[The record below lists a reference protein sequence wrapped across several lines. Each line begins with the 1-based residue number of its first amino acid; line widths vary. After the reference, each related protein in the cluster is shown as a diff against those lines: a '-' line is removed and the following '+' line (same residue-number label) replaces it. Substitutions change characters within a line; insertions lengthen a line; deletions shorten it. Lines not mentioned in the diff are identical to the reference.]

1 MDKFDEMFGIQKDF
15 TKKFFKSKKLSLEG
29 ISNNKEELV
38 KWNKE
43 YILALIA
50 EATEVLNEVDW
61 KMHKNMEMP
70 VDARD
75 RLLEESVDVMKF
87 LLGLMIVNGFSC
99 EEIYSKF
106 ISKSLKV
113 VKKFDKEQHAEIQKK
128 LYGGN

>member
-1 MDKFDEMFGIQKDF
+1 MSDRLKELYEIQRQF
-15 TKKFFKSKKLSLEG
+15 TKKFFKSKGLS
-29 ISNNKEELV
+29 ISDVANDKEELV

-75 RLLEESVDVMKF
+75 RLLEESVDVLKF

-99 EEIYSKF
+99 DDIYQKF
-106 ISKSLKV
+106 ISKSLIV
-113 VKKFDKEQHAEIQKK
+113 VKKFEDENAK
-128 LYGGN
+128 L

>member
-1 MDKFDEMFGIQKDF
+1 VDKFDEMFSIQKDF
-15 TKKFFKSKKLSLEG
+15 TEKFFKSKKLSLEY
-29 ISNNKEELV
+29 IANNKEELV

-75 RLLEESVDVMKF
+75 RLLEESIDVMKF
-87 LLGLMIVNGFSC
+87 LLGLMIVNGFSR

-106 ISKSLKV
+106 ISKSLDV
-113 VKKFDKEQHAEIQKK
+113 IKKFDKEQHGDLQKK
-128 LYGGN
+128 LYGG

>member
-1 MDKFDEMFGIQKDF
+1 MFSIQKDF
-15 TKKFFKSKKLSLEG
+15 TEKFFKSKKLSLEY
-29 ISNNKEELV
+29 IANNKEELV

-75 RLLEESVDVMKF
+75 RLLEESIDVMKF
-87 LLGLMIVNGFSC
+87 LLGLMIVNGFSR

-106 ISKSLKV
+106 ISKSLDV
-113 VKKFDKEQHAEIQKK
+113 IKKFDKEQHGDLQKK
-128 LYGGN
+128 LYGG